1 MARLQEEEM
10 YDSLDDID
18 KPTARSKPA
27 PSPSRP
33 EAPNLALQQEHQ
45 GNLAAGAAHQP
56 GFLANLISGAGNALM
71 GKPGAVLPEKDNTYD
86 LPIMKNY
93 PQPDMS
99 QDAMTKIPA
108 FGKAAWKSGV
118 DPLID
123 LGKTAYDDVTTSPWA
138 EKGYKTFNKAIVE
151 PMQHTMDKSFDPN
164 ISAIEA
170 TGHSVASVIPGVGP
184 WMSDVLSESV
194 PKAVYGE
201 TGKERAEGLGE
212 VAGPLAVG
220 KALHSGYKK
229 AGRMYNDAGQKRL
242 TKAQSRIAYAAD
254 IPEETVEAALP
265 YVDKFMKE
273 SKGTDL
279 MGRPKSSAI
288 VPSRKRG
295 LEGMDLEQTAET
307 ARHAE
312 MDFHGK
318 NIAPVESQLL
328 GTPANAKAILQHAV
342 GELDPIF
349 KKTLKRSSVP
359 PQMGAVAEL
368 LMEAKNIGD
377 LLKLRK
383 SINGLTKTMQAE
395 SRLTQADFVRSDP
408 RGHFLNNVQK
418 GVRKLIDD
426 TIDVNAG
433 EIGQT
438 AEVLKTYSHMKDFAD
453 GLEVAAEKN
462 KATMTAERGKR
473 FGKVQTEAQAGA
485 AAANIGGSKS
495 RVVSGATNLITRG
508 ANLPDNLIP
517 SAGKLIERRGN
528 LGLTPSGR
536 SAMFQPPYIKWAPPF
551 GNLNQSQTGPIL
563 GGPSGQPPTVNVPP
577 TIYPQ
582 PWTPG
587 VNGPFTGP
595 ETLPPTPQLP
605 PAQLQRLPA
614 APTTPPKS
622 PTAGLPEGQL
632 PKQLGPGVYEAGEG
646 ELYDTIRQESIRPPE
661 GKVKPPSKPADKLK
675 VSEQRPVRPKEG
687 ELDVKKITEE
697 GREALKVTDK
707 RSELEQ
713 PKKFSTV
720 PDRLQDQPS
729 RQEVV
734 DKVSNRNKF
743 AQAPEKSAAE
753 FDNLTARLK
762 KSFEKKKKERLT
774 TGEAASTKDATISD
788 AQNLRFHGS
797 DKAADFVETMDKTA
811 SPKTRVPKENVW
823 EAKDIGGNRVE
834 VYKNGTKMFD
844 ESMPAAEAQKWINK
858 RKSEEKGVRKL
869 YTEGEKGSVPIGEG
883 PPKSIKLEDGTE
895 LTFRSTDDWGESIG
909 KMHSYD
915 VTKSPNLP
923 SYEGSTLNVKLGENP
938 QEVLQRKVTQT
949 HEELAKSKKKP
960 D

>member
-1 MARLQEEEM
+1 
-10 YDSLDDID
+10 
-18 KPTARSKPA
+18 
-27 PSPSRP
+27 
-33 EAPNLALQQEHQ
+33 
-45 GNLAAGAAHQP
+45 
-56 GFLANLISGAGNALM
+56 
-71 GKPGAVLPEKDNTYD
+71 
-86 LPIMKNY
+86 MKNY

-151 PMQHTMDKSFDPN
+151 PMQHTMEKSFDPN

-328 GTPANAKAILQHAV
+328 GTPADAKSVLHSAL
-342 GELDPIF
+342 GDLDPIF
-349 KKTLKRSSVP
+349 RETIMQSKSSMP
-359 PQMGAVAEL
+359 PQMKAVASL
-368 LMEAKNIGD
+368 LLKAKNIGD

-395 SRLTQADFVRSDP
+395 SRLTQADFVHSDA
-408 RGHFLNNVQK
+408 RGQFLHNVQK

-462 KATMTAERGKR
+462 KVTMTAERGKR

-536 SAMFQPPYIKWAPPF
+536 SAMFQPPDIKWAPPF

-720 PDRLQDQPS
+720 PDRLQNQPS

-743 AQAPEKSAAE
+743 AQAPEKSTAE
-753 FDNLTARLK
+753 FESLSKRLK
-762 KSFEKKKKERLT
+762 KRFSEKKAERSSKST
-774 TGEAASTKDATISD
+774 IGEAAMTPGATISD
-788 AQNLRFHGS
+788 AQSLRFHGA
-797 DKAADFVETMDKTA
+797 DKAADFVETMDTVK
-811 SPKTRVPKENVW
+811 PKTKVPKESQW
-823 EAKDIGGNRVE
+823 EMKDAGENRVDL
-834 VYKNGTKMFD
+834 YKNGIKMFD
-844 ESMPAAEAQKWINK
+844 EPLPAKDAKKWLDK
-858 RKSEEKGVRKL
+858 RQSEEKSVRKF
-869 YTEGEKGSVPIGEG
+869 YEEDSERGSVILGPKKKFPDKLNLPDDHEATLSGEHDYG
-883 PPKSIKLEDGTE
+883 PG
-895 LTFRSTDDWGESIG
+895 G
-909 KMHSYD
+909 KFIAYD
-915 VTKSPNLP
+915 VSKSSDPK
-923 SYEGSTLNVKLGENP
+923 YVGSTIYFKMDSSDLVKDF
-938 QEVLQRKVTQT
+938 QAKVDS
-949 HEELAKSKKKP
+949 HPSLKKKKP